1 MTTSDSLASAVLSA
15 SRRLVAATETVKTA
29 EYALS
34 LLGFTSSDSARRRVP
49 NFSTGEVRRFAPEV
63 EAAMDVYDAAEK
75 EALAARAAYI
85 AADNAHFDA
94 LPASIKDDMDN
105 G

>member
-1 MTTSDSLASAVLSA
+1 MTALTAAISS
-15 SRRLVAATETVKTA
+15 RLVTATETLKTA

-34 LLGFTSSDSARRRVP
+34 LLGFTSNDSARRRVP
-49 NFSTGEVRRFAPEV
+49 SLSGEVRTFAPEV

-85 AADNAHFDA
+85 AADNADFDA
-94 LPASIKDDMDN
+94 LPASVKDDMDN